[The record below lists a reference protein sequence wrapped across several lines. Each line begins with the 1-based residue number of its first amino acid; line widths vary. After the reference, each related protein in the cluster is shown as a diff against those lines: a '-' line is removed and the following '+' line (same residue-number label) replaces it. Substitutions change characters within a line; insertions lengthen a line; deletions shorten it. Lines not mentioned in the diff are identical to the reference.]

1 MRKAR
6 RHFGELAVLLVVA
19 SLIAVSPSV
28 PALGQNPRTEPPV
41 TLPAAP
47 LPPPLP
53 GPLSGP
59 GVVPH
64 TDPALPPSVPVEPVA
79 PDLVVDLSQ
88 ARVSITSAF
97 QGENILLFGMFDP
110 PGDVVVVVAG
120 PPARETVLRKERFLG
135 LWLNTGRQSFDNVPA
150 YYAIAASQPLPRLL
164 ARGGGGGEILSL
176 DDRLALVKSV
186 GERAHADLIQFRRG
200 LVEVKRRDGLYPA
213 AIGQVT
219 VQANRLFRVDLPFPS
234 KLPEGIYEVR
244 AYLLREGRIVA
255 AVSRPL
261 PVGKVGFNAQLAGW
275 AVHDGPLYGLAAIL
289 LALGVGWLGG
299 TVMRRF

>member
-1 MRKAR
+1 MVR
-6 RHFGELAVLLVVA
+6 RLFHGLAALLVAA
-19 SLIAVSPSV
+19 SLCA
-28 PALGQNPRTEPPV
+28 PALAQGPRPAPPMS
-41 TLPAAP
+41 LPAAP

-53 GPLSGP
+53 GSLSRS
-59 GVVPH
+59 GVAPQ
-64 TDPALPPSVPVEPVA
+64 TDPILPPSVPVEPAA

-135 LWLNTGRQSFDNVPA
+135 LWLNTGRQAFDNVPA

-164 ARGGGGGEILSL
+164 ARGGGEILSL

-186 GERAHADLIQFRRG
+186 GERAHADLIEFREG
-200 LVEVKRRDGLYPA
+200 LVEVKRREGLYPA

-234 KLPEGIYEVR
+234 TLPEGNYEVR
-244 AYLLREGRIVA
+244 AYLMREGRIVA

-275 AVHDGPLYGLAAIL
+275 AAHDGPLYGLAAVL
-289 LALGVGWLGG
+289 LALSVGWLGG
-299 TVMRRF
+299 AVMRRF